1 MDWSEL
7 IKKQAPGINEYT
19 CAYAAKLAQALE
31 NRGVFDLGATI
42 ICSTSNIIFS
52 LSPHTIIH
60 IQCNTINPYHFYSN
74 GVVTLNQTLDEILE
88 LIDTNWSNIFG
99 VKRS

>member
-1 MDWSEL
+1 MDWPEL
-7 IKKQAPGINEYT
+7 IKKQAPGIDEYT

-31 NRGVFDLGATI
+31 SREAFDLGATI
-42 ICSTSNIIFS
+42 ICSTFNIMFS

-74 GVVTLNQTLDEILE
+74 GVATFNQTFKEILE
-88 LIDTNWSNIFG
+88 LIDTNWSSIFS
-99 VKRS
+99 VKKP